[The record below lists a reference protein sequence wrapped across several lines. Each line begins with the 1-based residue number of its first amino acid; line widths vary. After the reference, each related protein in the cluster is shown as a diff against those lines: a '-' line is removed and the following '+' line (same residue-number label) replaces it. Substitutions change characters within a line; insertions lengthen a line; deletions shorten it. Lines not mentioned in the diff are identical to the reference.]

1 MCGIVVY
8 SKNFDYPINKA
19 LFEIKHRGPD
29 KSHFFF
35 DDDIFIG
42 HALLQIRG
50 SLNNSIQPK
59 VTKNGRYILVYNGQ
73 IYNLDY
79 LKNIIDIKKNE
90 LDTDCIIKLLDKF
103 SINGLKYIDGMYA
116 IVVYDRKNKEVI
128 FTRDPSGQK
137 NLYYY
142 ISQDGKIIIS
152 SEIDILLKIRSKTNF
167 LSTSAAQEFFSI
179 GLNPNS
185 HTIIS
190 EVHKLLPGEIIYYS
204 VKKNSILRKEFFKK
218 IYSSLKLENK
228 ELIKKNIL
236 SHLQSKKKI
245 ALNLSGGIDSNLIL
259 NEILNSNMKIDIF
272 STFCECKDKNFNN
285 DFFVAKSLAK
295 KFNLNFIE
303 TRVTKKDYFDNILK
317 VNEFIE
323 EPNRNIANT
332 LYFLNFKNQKK
343 NNYKVILSGS
353 GGDEVFIGYPF
364 FFFNRKYQKILNKIY
379 SLTNSEVIYKFLIYS
394 LMDPNGKYCLPRYFL
409 NKNNFYSKYKFINS
423 LVNKTFDFQKSFF
436 NFKKF
441 YSLNF
446 LKLIYGQFTW
456 LTSDTFLAMDKLSMR
471 NSVEMRSPFSCHE
484 FILRQMRFLSE
495 NHFLSKFNKPLIR
508 ELYKFDLP
516 EDVINNKKKTGWPIP
531 KEWLLSGE
539 FRALLLD
546 LLPKFDNNFIRFS
559 VIRKYIEKHPNNLNK
574 NYFYSLLS
582 FLIIAK
588 KYKLNY

>member
-236 SHLQSKKKI
+236 SHLPSKKKI

-364 FFFNRKYQKILNKIY
+364 FF
-379 SLTNSEVIYKFLIYS
+379 LI
-394 LMDPNGKYCLPRYFL
+394 
-409 NKNNFYSKYKFINS
+409 
-423 LVNKTFDFQKSFF
+423 
-436 NFKKF
+436 
-441 YSLNF
+441 
-446 LKLIYGQFTW
+446 
-456 LTSDTFLAMDKLSMR
+456 
-471 NSVEMRSPFSCHE
+471 
-484 FILRQMRFLSE
+484 E
-495 NHFLSKFNKPLIR
+495 N
-508 ELYKFDLP
+508 
-516 EDVINNKKKTGWPIP
+516 
-531 KEWLLSGE
+531 
-539 FRALLLD
+539 
-546 LLPKFDNNFIRFS
+546 
-559 VIRKYIEKHPNNLNK
+559 IRK
-574 NYFYSLLS
+574 F
-582 FLIIAK
+582 
-588 KYKLNY
+588 

>member
-19 LFEIKHRGPD
+19 LLEIKHRGPD

-50 SLNNSIQPK
+50 TLNNSIQPK

-236 SHLQSKKKI
+236 SHLPSKKKI

-353 GGDEVFIGYPF
+353 GGDEVFIGYQF

-423 LVNKTFDFQKSFF
+423 LVNKTFDFQNNFF

>member
-1 MCGIVVY
+1 MCGIVLY
-8 SKNFDYPINKA
+8 SKNFHYPINKA

-50 SLNNSIQPK
+50 TLNNSIQPK

-116 IVVYDRKNKEVI
+116 IVVYDRKNKEII

-167 LSTSAAQEFFSI
+167 LCTGAAQEFFSI

-218 IYSSLKLENK
+218 IYSSFKLENK

-236 SHLQSKKKI
+236 SHLPSKKKI

-323 EPNRNIANT
+323 EPNRNIAST

-353 GGDEVFIGYPF
+353 GGDEVFVGYQF

-423 LVNKTFDFQKSFF
+423 LVNKTFDFQKNFF

>member
-1 MCGIVVY
+1 
-8 SKNFDYPINKA
+8 
-19 LFEIKHRGPD
+19 
-29 KSHFFF
+29 
-35 DDDIFIG
+35 
-42 HALLQIRG
+42 
-50 SLNNSIQPK
+50 
-59 VTKNGRYILVYNGQ
+59 
-73 IYNLDY
+73 
-79 LKNIIDIKKNE
+79 
-90 LDTDCIIKLLDKF
+90 
-103 SINGLKYIDGMYA
+103 
-116 IVVYDRKNKEVI
+116 
-128 FTRDPSGQK
+128 
-137 NLYYY
+137 
-142 ISQDGKIIIS
+142 
-152 SEIDILLKIRSKTNF
+152 
-167 LSTSAAQEFFSI
+167 
-179 GLNPNS
+179 
-185 HTIIS
+185 
-190 EVHKLLPGEIIYYS
+190 
-204 VKKNSILRKEFFKK
+204 
-218 IYSSLKLENK
+218 
-228 ELIKKNIL
+228 
-236 SHLQSKKKI
+236 
-245 ALNLSGGIDSNLIL
+245 
-259 NEILNSNMKIDIF
+259 
-272 STFCECKDKNFNN
+272 
-285 DFFVAKSLAK
+285 
-295 KFNLNFIE
+295 
-303 TRVTKKDYFDNILK
+303 
-317 VNEFIE
+317 
-323 EPNRNIANT
+323 
-332 LYFLNFKNQKK
+332 
-343 NNYKVILSGS
+343 
-353 GGDEVFIGYPF
+353 
-364 FFFNRKYQKILNKIY
+364 
-379 SLTNSEVIYKFLIYS
+379 
-394 LMDPNGKYCLPRYFL
+394 MDPNGKYCLPRYFL